1 MQRDRSHVSNNRSEI
16 SKIAYELKNNTLL
29 EEDTREVVKNFF
41 LAANGY
47 VSYAGRYEA
56 DDTNVYH
63 NVEVSLIPQWVNTTL
78 TRKHKFSSE
87 NNMLELSAEF
97 DGFKRVINTMLNNV
111 TQNTDIIETLRKQGE
126 RMEEA
131 RTSNVKDYIEQLGGV
146 PETLLS
152 IGMIG
157 PIILAILGI
166 APQLMEDSGDI
177 MGTLD
182 PSTAMSIVN
191 AGLIFTLIGMAM
203 TGIKAHTTDPGL

>member
-1 MQRDRSHVSNNRSEI
+1 MRKLDESREILYVIRTMDVLMGSGVGLEAAIHSISQGGYGIISSDFSELMVNINGGRPLEKELRSL
-16 SKIAYELKNNTLL
+16 LK
-29 EEDTREVVKNFF
+29 K
-41 LAANGY
+41 
-47 VSYAGRYEA
+47 
-56 DDTNVYH
+56 
-63 NVEVSLIPQWVNTTL
+63 
-78 TRKHKFSSE
+78 
-87 NNMLELSAEF
+87 AEF
-97 DGFKRVINTMLNNV
+97 DGYKRVINTMLNNV

-126 RMEEA
+126 RMEED

-191 AGLIFTLIGMAM
+191 GGLIFTQIGMAM
-203 TGIKAHTTDPGL
+203 TGIKAHTKDPGL